1 MHVFV
6 TGATGWVGAAVVDE
20 LLAHGHEVTG
30 LARSE
35 AKASALAAKGV
46 RPVIG
51 SLENPAVLAD
61 AAQNADAV
69 AHLAF
74 NHDFSRFAESAQ
86 EDRQAIEALGAAL
99 SGTRKP
105 LLITAGLALLAPGR
119 VAVESDRPITDPSYP
134 RRSEQA
140 AAALVE
146 AGLRVTI
153 VRLAPSVHGL
163 GERHGFV
170 PILIDMALR
179 TGVSA
184 YVGDGENRWPAVH
197 VSDAGRLYRL
207 ALESDLTEPAYHAAA
222 EEGVRFRDI
231 AQAIGDKLGL
241 PVEPREPEHFGWFAG
256 FAGGDM
262 PASNALTRDRLGWT
276 PTGPSLLSDIR
287 HPDYYAG

>member
-1 MHVFV
+1 MRVFV
-6 TGATGWVGAAVVDE
+6 TGATGWVGASVVDE
-20 LLAHGHEVTG
+20 LLAHGHEVSG

-35 AKASALAAKGV
+35 AKASVLAAKGV

-51 SLENPAVLAD
+51 SLENPALLAE
-61 AAQNADAV
+61 AAQDADAV

-86 EDRQAIEALGAAL
+86 EDREAIEAMGAAL
-99 SGTRKP
+99 AGTRKP
-105 LLITAGLALLAPGR
+105 LLITAGLAMLAPGR
-119 VAVESDRPITDPSYP
+119 MAVESDRPITDPSYP

-140 AAALVE
+140 AQALIG
-146 AGLRVTI
+146 AGVGVTT
-153 VRLAPSVHGL
+153 VRLSPSVHGV

-170 PILIDMALR
+170 PILIDIARR
-179 TGVSA
+179 TSVSA

-207 ALESDLTEPAYHAAA
+207 ALESDLGEPVYHAAD

-241 PVEPREPEHFGWFAG
+241 PVESRDPDHFEWFAG
-256 FAGGDM
+256 FASGDM

-276 PTGPSLLSDIR
+276 PQGPSLLSHIR

>member
-30 LARSE
+30 LARSA
-35 AKASALAAKGV
+35 AKASVLAAKGV

-51 SLENPAVLAD
+51 SLEDPALLAE
-61 AAQNADAV
+61 AAREADAV

-86 EDRQAIEALGAAL
+86 EDRAAIEALGAAL
-99 SGTRKP
+99 AGTRKP
-105 LLITAGLALLAPGR
+105 LLITAGLARLAPGR
-119 VAVESDRPITDPSYP
+119 VAVEADRPIADPSYP

-140 AAALVE
+140 AQALLD
-146 AGLRVTI
+146 AGVRVAT
-153 VRLAPSVHGL
+153 VRLSPSVHGV

-170 PILIDMALR
+170 PILIDIAR
-179 TGVSA
+179 QTGVSA
-184 YVGDGENRWPAVH
+184 YIGDGENRWPAVH

-207 ALESDLTEPAYHAAA
+207 ALESDLHEPAYHAAD

-241 PVEPREPEHFGWFAG
+241 PVEARGPEHFGWFAG

-262 PASNALTRDRLGWT
+262 PASSAVTRDRLGWT